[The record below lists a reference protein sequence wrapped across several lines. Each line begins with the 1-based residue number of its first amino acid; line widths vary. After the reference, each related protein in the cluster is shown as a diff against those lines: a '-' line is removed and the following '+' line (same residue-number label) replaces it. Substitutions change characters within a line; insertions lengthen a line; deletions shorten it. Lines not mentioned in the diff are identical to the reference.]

1 MPRHQVFLKTRL
13 LLCTCVGDNCSG
25 GNIFYDSETLSRRAL
40 LIQNV
45 TFTNIDSDDSGFL
58 YILPNIS
65 FPEEVL
71 IVQWRFAA
79 RAQTGDQLSRQH
91 QYPSLQVWREQGSNF
106 TLVASTSI
114 SEEPSMV
121 LGALNMF
128 SYDLNF
134 MYQPGDLISVYQ
146 PPLSSSRLQIGF
158 MYANNISTP
167 NLAYRYQQS
176 GHSDQ
181 IMTTLSLSDIN
192 EKVTELH
199 IEPIMNISV
208 SHHMTKPTSEDM
220 TVETSTD
227 MKMTEPSF
235 IPPSQP
241 PLLNSANEIVIVAGS
256 VVGGVILIALL
267 LIFILLCV
275 QCWRQKRR
283 DNIATVNLTYLHQND
298 CEDTN
303 LRGFLININ
312 RGIALFM
319 NIIIF

>member
-1 MPRHQVFLKTRL
+1 M
-13 LLCTCVGDNCSG
+13 
-25 GNIFYDSETLSRRAL
+25 
-40 LIQNV
+40 
-45 TFTNIDSDDSGFL
+45 TFTNVESDDDGGFL

-71 IVQWRFAA
+71 ITQWKFAA
-79 RAQTGDQLSRQH
+79 RVARTSDRSLKQH
-91 QYPSLQVWREQGSNF
+91 QYPNLQVWRDQGSNF

-134 MYQPGDLISVYQ
+134 MYQPGDLIGVYQ

-181 IMTTLSLSDIN
+181 IMTTLSLSDIY
-192 EKVTELH
+192 EKSTELH

-227 MKMTEPSF
+227 MKITEPSF

-241 PLLNSANEIVIVAGS
+241 PLLNSANEIIIVAGS

-267 LIFILLCV
+267 LIFIFAAILCV
-275 QCWRQKRR
+275 RCRRQKRR
-283 DNIATVNLTYLHQND
+283 DNISAVNLAYLHQNER
-298 CEDTN
+298 EDTTILN
-303 LRGFLININ
+303 QRGFLIIN
-312 RGIALFM
+312 GVLIGRFPLLLINFESIL
-319 NIIIF
+319 NQ